1 MPVYLRSDQG
11 PASEPLGTSV
21 VLPLG
26 LMVPELGVAEVG
38 VVRLIRAERVPSRC
52 GVVVE
57 ALVEGCEGPV
67 MVEPLQSV
75 LGSCGLE
82 IEHMLVEPDRSGEVS
97 TVVANP
103 SLSVVC
109 LDTGQCLGMA
119 YIFEEWVRG
128 VVGEESVASDE
139 VDQSVEVCHVDV
151 NQPEAE

>member
-1 MPVYLRSDQG
+1 MQAR
-11 PASEPLGTSV
+11 
-21 VLPLG
+21 
-26 LMVPELGVAEVG
+26 ELGVAEVG

-82 IEHMLVEPDRSGEVS
+82 MEHMLVEPDRSGKVS
-97 TVVANP
+97 IVVANP

-109 LDTGQCLGMA
+109 LDTGQCLGSA
-119 YIFEEWVRG
+119 HVFEEWVQVLQGKCLWLVMKLTKVLRC
-128 VVGEESVASDE
+128 VMWMLISLRLE
-139 VDQSVEVCHVDV
+139 
-151 NQPEAE
+151 

>member
-11 PASEPLGTSV
+11 PAGEPLGTNV

-26 LMVPELGVAEVG
+26 LMVPELGVAEVD

-75 LGSCGLE
+75 LGSCRLE
-82 IEHMLVEPDRSGEVS
+82 MEHM
-97 TVVANP
+97 
-103 SLSVVC
+103 
-109 LDTGQCLGMA
+109 
-119 YIFEEWVRG
+119 EW
-128 VVGEESVASDE
+128 SI
-139 VDQSVEVCHVDV
+139 C
-151 NQPEAE
+151 